1 MRKFVFAASKLS
13 MLLVVLSTLAVLPA
27 LQLMPTS
34 TGQVAILFVYALSVI
49 ALLLCRALRRE
60 AGWPVDPAAG
70 RSVDQD
76 LSEAAGTQN
85 AVGEI
90 PVSLPHESRIDRS
103 GQEHIDRLKVL
114 VKDLIAQI
122 AVMGTKH
129 MEVSFKTMSADND
142 ADQASLSVEKVANEV
157 DELTTTIDAIA
168 RRTLEAKQ
176 IAASAVG
183 VADDAGATIRS
194 MVKATGEVR
203 SILMSI
209 TAIAHQ
215 THLLALNATIEA
227 ARAGEAGRGFAVVAR
242 EVKVLA
248 EQTADAT
255 KHIGSELARIGAISS
270 DAIKAIANVGNI
282 IERIDQMQ
290 RDIAASVD
298 EQGCVTRNMNANA
311 RDVAAR
317 TRNVSTLIS
326 EIATSSDASSEL
338 SIQLDRIAV
347 EILDDVGNIENI
359 FIC

>member
-1 MRKFVFAASKLS
+1 
-13 MLLVVLSTLAVLPA
+13 
-27 LQLMPTS
+27 
-34 TGQVAILFVYALSVI
+34 
-49 ALLLCRALRRE
+49 
-60 AGWPVDPAAG
+60 
-70 RSVDQD
+70 
-76 LSEAAGTQN
+76 
-85 AVGEI
+85 
-90 PVSLPHESRIDRS
+90 
-103 GQEHIDRLKVL
+103 
-114 VKDLIAQI
+114 
-122 AVMGTKH
+122 
-129 MEVSFKTMSADND
+129 
-142 ADQASLSVEKVANEV
+142 
-157 DELTTTIDAIA
+157 
-168 RRTLEAKQ
+168 
-176 IAASAVG
+176 
-183 VADDAGATIRS
+183 
-194 MVKATGEVR
+194 
-203 SILMSI
+203 MSI

-338 SIQLDRIAV
+338 SIQLDRIAA
-347 EILDDVGNIENI
+347 EILDDVGNIEKI